1 MIAFGVIFG
10 RWWRWSIVAGGVVWV
25 LILLAPPHSMAGS
38 SGAVWTGAF
47 LLGIANT
54 AVGVA
59 LFLLA
64 RLVLRAS
71 RLVLHPAAKR

>member
-10 RWWRWSIVAGGVVWV
+10 RWWRWSIAAGGVVWV
-25 LILLAPPHSMAGS
+25 LILLATHSMAGS
-38 SGAVWTGAF
+38 SGAVWIGAI

-71 RLVLHPAAKR
+71 WLALHPAAKR